1 MKDIFL
7 SWIQWCGKWTQAD
20 LIMEKYPNVFKYFET
35 WGTLRALSSTDNAIW
50 NYLRNTV
57 ETWWLVKD
65 EVVVAIFNVFLQTV
79 EPTDRLLLDWILRKM
94 WQAKAICEKMKECW
108 REFIVINFDLDD
120 KTVYERLASRVVCSE
135 CGNNAIWGKVWWTCE
150 HCNWKLIH
158 RSDDTNIEA
167 IKKRIE
173 AFHNET
179 EPVLEWLEQQ
189 WRLVHIDAK
198 QSIEDIF
205 NEIKKYI

>member
-20 LIMEKYPNVFKYFET
+20 LIMKKYPNKFKYFET
-35 WGTLRALSSTDNAIW
+35 WAILRALSSTDNAIW

-57 ETWWLVKD
+57 ETGWLVKD
-65 EVVVAIFNVFLQTV
+65 EVIVAIFNVFLQTV
-79 EPTDRLLLDWILRKM
+79 EPTDHLLLDWILRRS
-94 WQAKAICEKMKECW
+94 WQAKAICEKMKEYW

-120 KTVYERLASRVVCSE
+120 ETVYERLASRVVCAE
-135 CGNNAIWGKVWWTCE
+135 CGNNAIWGIVWWTCE

-158 RSDDTNIEA
+158 RKDDASIGT

-179 EPVLEWLEQQ
+179 EPVLEWIDQQ

-198 QSIEDIF
+198 QSINNIF
-205 NEIKKYI
+205 NEVEKYI